1 VEKFELLL
9 KILRQLQ
16 DAHIL
21 KHIVLVG
28 SWCQNF
34 YRHMYGNPAEIP
46 AARTLD
52 ADLLIPKRLPISAQG
67 NITQIMKDNDF
78 AIEINSFTGYY
89 RFTHPDLKIEFLTDP
104 GAKSDET
111 VHNFKQLGV
120 TAQELRYMSIP
131 LSYLH
136 TAQAHRLLS
145 AEKTG
150 KSLQGYRD
158 RARHAPV
165 LRGKAPARQ
174 TYTRDLQQ
182 FSQRLEK
189 TRGRRTEKSR
199 NGFTVIGKQIVTG
212 YDIIP
217 PKASKRRKCFADE

>member
-131 LSYLH
+131 LSYKQTITYKDITLTIPEPEAFTLH
-136 TAQAHRLLS
+136 KLIVCCLRKKPEKAFKDTETARGMLLFF
-145 AEKTG
+145 EG
-150 KSLQGYRD
+150 KP
-158 RARHAPV
+158 RHVKRIREIYNSFPKGWKKRV
-165 LRGKAPARQ
+165 DDGLKKAGM
-174 TYTRDLQQ
+174 DLP
-182 FSQRLEK
+182 L
-189 TRGRRTEKSR
+189 
-199 NGFTVIGKQIVTG
+199 
-212 YDIIP
+212 
-217 PKASKRRKCFADE
+217 